1 MVMQAQLRETSI
13 LIVDDDR
20 WIRNALS
27 YYFRK
32 KTRVFAS
39 RASAEEALELLG
51 RQHFDIIL
59 FDYRLPG
66 MSGLDFLKVLRGR
79 GEHSICI
86 FFSAYA
92 TDDVL
97 ARAWLIGI
105 DDFIPKPFST
115 EDIENSL
122 DRTLRQS
129 QVFH

>member
-1 MVMQAQLRETSI
+1 MQIQLRKTSI
-13 LIVDDDR
+13 LIVDDDQ

-32 KTRVFAS
+32 KTRVLAS
-39 RASAEEALELLG
+39 RASAEEALDLLG

-66 MSGLDFLKVLRGR
+66 MSGLDFLKVLRTR
-79 GEHSICI
+79 GENSICI
-86 FFSAYA
+86 FLSACA

-97 ARAWLIGI
+97 ARARLLGI
-105 DDFIPKPFST
+105 DDFIAKPFST
-115 EDIENSL
+115 QDIENSL

-129 QVFH
+129 HVFH